1 VSAAHEPFAELAA
14 GYALGALDP
23 RDAAAFERHLA
34 ERCAECEE
42 ALRGY
47 REALARVAADE
58 REAPPPHV
66 RAALLGRIAPAP
78 PPRRSRPVRL
88 VVAWAATAALAAG
101 IAAVVTASAVGA
113 RYEARIA
120 AIAREA
126 DALRAE
132 LAVQTRTVAD
142 LQRKV
147 DEQDH
152 ALTMVRAESAEQA
165 RTLALLGD
173 PATRVVTLAGAKPSP
188 NAQGRMLWNPQAGG
202 LFVAAA
208 LPPAPAGKIYELW
221 AIAAGKPRAAGTF
234 SVDPDG
240 RGRVRVEPI
249 AGVAAVDVFA
259 VTLEPAPGGTSP
271 TGEIYLASK
280 EA

>member
-23 RDAAAFERHLA
+23 ADAAAFERHLA
-34 ERCAECEE
+34 ERCAVCEE
-42 ALRGY
+42 ALRAY
-47 REALARVAADE
+47 REALVRVAADE
-58 REAPPPHV
+58 RQAPPPHV
-66 RAALLGRIAPAP
+66 RAALLDRITPAATP
-78 PPRRSRPVRL
+78 RSRRVRL
-88 VVAWAATAALAAG
+88 VVGWAATAALAAG

-188 NAQGRMLWNPQAGG
+188 SAQGRMLWNPQAGG

-221 AIAAGKPRAAGTF
+221 AIAEGKPRAAGTF